1 MLRIIDGLSIAQL
14 NHIPHGFNNNL
25 IWNLAHAL
33 VTQQILVYKFSGLPV
48 NVPASW
54 VDSFKKGSS
63 PKDTFVDETAKNE
76 IVHQLT
82 KTIEILEADIQA
94 GKFSQ
99 YEVYTTSFGLTL
111 NDAHEA
117 IQFNNIH
124 EAMHLG
130 YMMALKRVVLA

>member
-1 MLRIIDGLSIAQL
+1 MLRVIDGLSIAQL
-14 NHIPHGFNNNL
+14 NQIPHGFNNNL

-48 NVPASW
+48 NVPATW
-54 VDSFKKGSS
+54 IESFKKGSS
-63 PKDTFVDETAKNE
+63 PKDTFVDETTKNE
-76 IVHQLT
+76 IIHQLME
-82 KTIEILEADIQA
+82 TIALLEVDIEA

-111 NDAHEA
+111 HDAIEA
-117 IQFNNIH
+117 MQFNNVH

-130 YMMALKRVVLA
+130 YMMALKRAVLA